1 MPCESQIKEDGL
13 DGLWNGWF
21 AYERH
26 AFGGVVAISRN

>member
-1 MPCESQIKEDGL
+1 MPCESQIKE